1 MRADVLTRGFLGGL
15 ETGDADL
22 GLGEEGRGKLDQL
35 WGERANE
42 AGDEAGESRLEGLV
56 HGGQPGGG
64 RGGGGG
70 EGRGVRGE
78 GGEGGVV
85 EVGEWGGCCVG
96 WE

>member
-1 MRADVLTRGFLGGL
+1 MTRGFFGGL

-64 RGGGGG
+64 GGG
-70 EGRGVRGE
+70 EGVR